1 MRRILRALITAASLT
16 VITTACNTVRGV
28 GADVESV
35 AAAFDPAY
43 TYRACGSYGPIDR
56 NGDGRISNSE
66 WNAYHAGAY
75 RGWDLNGD
83 GRISRREYAQCWYGG
98 GFYPT
103 YQKAAYEPSWVAFDA
118 NGDLLDRAISVFQI
132 RRDARYSADDMVRQ
146 YHYIG
151 AAPQS

>member
-1 MRRILRALITAASLT
+1 MRTILGSMVAAASLSLLAT
-16 VITTACNTVRGV
+16 GCNTVRGL

-35 AAAFDPAY
+35 AAAFDPAASY
-43 TYRACGSYGPIDR
+43 SVCGSYGPIDA
-56 NGDGRISNSE
+56 NGDGRISNTE
-66 WNAYHAGAY
+66 WNAYRAGAY

-118 NGDLLDRAISVFQI
+118 NGDGWISADEYYSSAEYTRLDRNGDGIIDSTEW
-132 RRDARYSADDMVRQ
+132 
-146 YHYIG
+146 
-151 AAPQS
+151 PW

>member
-1 MRRILRALITAASLT
+1 MRRILGALVTAASLT
-16 VITTACNTVRGV
+16 VLTTACNTVRGV

-43 TYRACGSYGPIDR
+43 TYRVCGSYGPIDS

-118 NGDLLDRAISVFQI
+118 NGDGWISADEYYSGAAWTRLDRNGDGVVDS
-132 RRDARYSADDMVRQ
+132 SEW
-146 YHYIG
+146 
-151 AAPQS
+151 PW

>member
-1 MRRILRALITAASLT
+1 MRHLCITLLAAASASALL
-16 VITTACNTVRGV
+16 AGCNTVRGV

-43 TYRACGSYGPIDR
+43 SYRACGSYGMLDR

-66 WNAYHAGAY
+66 WNAYRLGAW

-83 GRISRREYAQCWYGG
+83 GRISRREYANCWYGG

-103 YQKAAYEPSWVAFDA
+103 YTKATWEPSWTAFDA
-118 NGDLLDRAISVFQI
+118 NGDGWISNDEYYSTAAYGPLDRNG
-132 RRDARYSADDMVRQ
+132 DG
-146 YHYIG
+146 YIDSSEW
-151 AAPQS
+151 PW